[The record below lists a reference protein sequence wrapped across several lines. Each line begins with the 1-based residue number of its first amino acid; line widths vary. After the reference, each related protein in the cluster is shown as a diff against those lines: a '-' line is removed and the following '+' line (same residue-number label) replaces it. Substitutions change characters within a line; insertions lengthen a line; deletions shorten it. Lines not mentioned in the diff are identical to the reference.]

1 MLPKA
6 KVKMAGEVYVPE
18 NYNIEVNISRL
29 DGTWEDVATLEGW
42 WQITDKNG
50 KQLTS
55 SRTYLTTPLGGE
67 NYVALVEAE
76 SALIAGLSQEISSAF
91 YGSETITDVWLALQK
106 FDRFVNGE
114 STPAKDGFSEE
125 RDQTT
130 RLREISRYLSGKG
143 CLCIE

>member
-1 MLPKA
+1 MSIPE
-6 KVKMAGEVYVPE
+6 GETIKLPE
-18 NYNIEVNISRL
+18 NMSKVL
-29 DGTWEDVATLEGW
+29 V
-42 WQITDKNG
+42 
-50 KQLTS
+50 
-55 SRTYLTTPLGGE
+55 TPLE
-67 NYVALVEAE
+67 ERAMQRRA
-76 SALIAGLSQEISSAF
+76 LSQEISSAF